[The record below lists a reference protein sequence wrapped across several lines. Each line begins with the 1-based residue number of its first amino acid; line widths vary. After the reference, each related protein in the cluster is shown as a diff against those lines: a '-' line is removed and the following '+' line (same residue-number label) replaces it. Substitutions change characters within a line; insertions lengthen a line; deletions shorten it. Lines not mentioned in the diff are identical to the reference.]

1 MDLSCH
7 PSFPPPIFC
16 FFPRRDM
23 HEHLFE
29 APSSFCS
36 RHATTI
42 FPVVNRHTV
51 KLKPLLRN
59 TYFCSMHWNFCPN
72 PASFSHGT
80 FVILSRRRRRLL
92 ARTSE
97 ATTTTLLVFFA
108 TPAGGLLFTACTSI
122 STSTSTTLF
131 SRCTRRNYNSTLSSF
146 SSSHNMRPPPPPLP
160 PSLAAPFR
168 PPPTP
173 LYIPCTGRPMLRSP
187 MSTSK
192 LGLIGPQ
199 RSPHSS

>member
-16 FFPRRDM
+16 FFSRRDM
-23 HEHLFE
+23 HEQLFE
-29 APSSFCS
+29 APSCFFCS
-36 RHATTI
+36 RHVTTI
-42 FPVVNRHTV
+42 FSVISRHTV

-72 PASFSHGT
+72 PASFSPGT
-80 FVILSRRRRRLL
+80 FVILSPRRRRLL

-108 TPAGGLLFTACTSI
+108 TPAGGPLFTACTSI

-131 SRCTRRNYNSTLSSF
+131 SRCTRRNYNSTLSSSSSS
-146 SSSHNMRPPPPPLP
+146 SSSHNMRPPPPPPLP

-173 LYIPCTGRPMLRSP
+173 LIFLAPAARCSDRQCRHPCSD
-187 MSTSK
+187 
-192 LGLIGPQ
+192 
-199 RSPHSS
+199 